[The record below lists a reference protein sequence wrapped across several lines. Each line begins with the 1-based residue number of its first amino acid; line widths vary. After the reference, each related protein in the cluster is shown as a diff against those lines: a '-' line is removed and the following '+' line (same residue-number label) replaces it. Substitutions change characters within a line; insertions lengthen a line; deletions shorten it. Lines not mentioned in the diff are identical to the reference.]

1 MIQCFVAKIDA
12 FIRGDPNNTF
22 ADALAPALDELP
34 GDKGIRD
41 MTREYVNFFHAE
53 IFFNQFAQNFRR
65 WKLVQIPNYLE
76 ERKITPSVETRSTF
90 G

>member
-1 MIQCFVAKIDA
+1 MEIMIQCFVAKIDA

-41 MTREYVNFFHAE
+41 MFDFIEFQEME
-53 IFFNQFAQNFRR
+53 IGRIITSLYDLR
-65 WKLVQIPNYLE
+65 LE
-76 ERKITPSVETRSTF
+76 R
-90 G
+90 